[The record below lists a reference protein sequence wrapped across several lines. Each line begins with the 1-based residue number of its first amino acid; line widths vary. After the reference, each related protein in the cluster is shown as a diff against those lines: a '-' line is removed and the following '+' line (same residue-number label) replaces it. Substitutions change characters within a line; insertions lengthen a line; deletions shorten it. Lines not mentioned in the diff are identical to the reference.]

1 MRSVRFQTA
10 LNHGVLYPQF
20 IINIVLYLHRFRRKP
35 AISKFDWLFTPKY
48 KSSPPIATD
57 VGSVLQKVLPFFQ
70 LAHTQ
75 ITWFRVKLIEQ
86 YLLHI
91 RANARITLASTYRFK
106 HAQPIYSLT
115 HYTKGKLLFY
125 FFIQRCYIKNK
136 TLTDCKHSISRSFSL
151 PYQGSF
157 HLSLT
162 VLFRY

>member
-57 VGSVLQKVLPFFQ
+57 VGSVLQKVFSFFQ

-75 ITWFRVKLIEQ
+75 ITWFRVKYKEHLF
-86 YLLHI
+86 
-91 RANARITLASTYRFK
+91 AVKKFC
-106 HAQPIYSLT
+106 
-115 HYTKGKLLFY
+115 KLLSLKSLNSGTLILQLKVHKFIFY
-125 FFIQRCYIKNK
+125 FKVKDNISFGNSNDELSQPPPIGLSMLFI
-136 TLTDCKHSISRSFSL
+136 LTR
-151 PYQGSF
+151 
-157 HLSLT
+157 
-162 VLFRY
+162 